1 MTMRNRARGGWR
13 VVIPV
18 LAALAAGGCATPG
31 PLHVYTVANPAANAI
46 HDTGGT
52 PADEIPSF
60 LARDERIA
68 GFAYDPFTDHFFL
81 RLAPGNRIRVVDRP
95 ARAVKRE
102 FTIDALVTA
111 ADGDLAVKPRD
122 GHIFLFHSADPA
134 VIELSRLGRFVRTI
148 ALRDLPAPAIGIAY
162 DSIRDVLFLL
172 HRGSP
177 SRITTYDLAGRR
189 LESLPLERES
199 TGSLAFDAEKREF
212 YAPLAATGGA
222 GPSGVG
228 VFDERGRWRR
238 TVPLNVPFID
248 VGPRS
253 LVRVF

>member
-1 MTMRNRARGGWR
+1 MRNRARGGWR

-60 LARDERIA
+60 LARD
-68 GFAYDPFTDHFFL
+68 PFTDHFFL

-102 FTIDALVTA
+102 FTIDALATA

-122 GHIFLFHSADPA
+122 GHIFLFHSADSA

-177 SRITTYDLAGRR
+177 SRIATYDLAGRR
-189 LESLPLERES
+189 LESLTFERES

-212 YAPLAATGGA
+212 YAPLAATGDA
-222 GPSGVG
+222 RPSGIG
-228 VFDERGRWRR
+228 VFDERGWLRR
-238 TVPLNVPFID
+238 TLPLNVPFID